1 MQITLLDPHTEA
13 AGKLLALS
21 DALMASLY
29 PAESNHM
36 EGPQALAS
44 DNVVFVG
51 GYVDGELVGCGAIKK
66 MDDDAHYGEIKRV
79 FVLEQHRGR
88 GYSKKIMQHLEG
100 ELRAAGIPLARLETG
115 NKQPEALAL
124 YQKLGYVERTP
135 FGKYQPDPLS
145 IFMEKRLA
153 A

>member
-1 MQITLLDPHTEA
+1 MEIALLDPYSDA
-13 AGKLLALS
+13 AGQLLARS

-36 EGPQALAS
+36 EPPSVLAQ
-44 DNVVFVG
+44 DNVLFIG
-51 GYVDGELVGCGAIKK
+51 AYVDGEVVGCGAFKK
-66 MDDDAHYGEIKRV
+66 MDDDGHYGEIKRV

-88 GYSKKIMQHLEG
+88 GYSKQIMQYLER

-124 YQKLGYVERTP
+124 YRKLGYVERAP

-145 IFMEKRLA
+145 IFMEKALSV
-153 A
+153 

>member
-1 MQITLLDPHTEA
+1 MQISLLDPYTEA

-51 GYVDGELVGCGAIKK
+51 GYVDGELVGCGAVKK
-66 MDDDAHYGEIKRV
+66 MDDDARYGEIKRV
-79 FVLEQHRGR
+79 YVLEQHRGH
-88 GYSKKIMQHLEG
+88 GYSKRIMRHLEG
-100 ELRAAGIPLARLETG
+100 ELRAAGIALARLETG
-115 NKQPEALAL
+115 NQQPEALAL
-124 YQKLGYVERTP
+124 YKKLGYIEREP

-145 IFMEKRLA
+145 IFMEKDLNA
-153 A
+153 